1 MQPVPRQAT
10 CNQFRPIEPSF
21 PLKAQVVNPK
31 KGITGRFAAI
41 RRYLKYPFGSA
52 MRGCSGFEAGFRLQ
66 PGPRQGVR
74 RSHSCIGLR
83 ETELPSPAWRG
94 KLVK

>member
-10 CNQFRPIEPSF
+10 CNQFRPIELSF
-21 PLKAQVVNPK
+21 PLKPQVVNPK
-31 KGITGRFAAI
+31 KGSPAGSQPF
-41 RRYLKYPFGSA
+41 RRYQKYPFGSA
-52 MRGCSGFEAGFRLQ
+52 MQGCSGFEAGFRLQ